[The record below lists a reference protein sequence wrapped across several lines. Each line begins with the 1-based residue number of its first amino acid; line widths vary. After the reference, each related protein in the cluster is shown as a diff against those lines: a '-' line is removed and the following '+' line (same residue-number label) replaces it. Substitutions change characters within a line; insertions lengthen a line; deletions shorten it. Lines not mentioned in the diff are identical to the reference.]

1 MWRCGVAHFFVDSVN
16 KSPNV
21 AHILHDMREYADR
34 DLVERST
41 RGDGA
46 AIGEL
51 FSRYWRAA
59 RGAAFGV
66 TGDFA
71 SAEDAAAEAFR
82 HALEALASLRDPDR
96 FGPWLRTIVIRKA
109 RLSLRSR
116 RQSVEGLIADQPDSS
131 ELACDALE
139 RLELAALLQQSVRE
153 LPARLREAVSLFYFE
168 GYDTD
173 DAARFLDIPSG
184 TFRRRLHEGR
194 RELRSVAEQ
203 ILRGSKPVNEE
214 RERQIERLKHL
225 IDNAGDTD
233 AFYKALRESM
243 ALRPPP
249 KELMG
254 SIIRRRTESAPG
266 ANEGFIGRV
275 RETAR
280 QFTGPS
286 ARALDSGHPVG
297 SVALAIRQALPD
309 FQNWPLD
316 VGDAAAHFF
325 TFIGDERE
333 RMKALLPPGFSE
345 GRPGAFLRATRG
357 FLRSTENGGAQ
368 TTYQL
373 VQESPDMQTFRA
385 GMNGVQVSDVID
397 LTWMAAGTLELRSVQ
412 ELLERLSAA
421 VLPRTSIRFLNY
433 DEPRYRSAL
442 QLQLGGVSSPAAN
455 GGVLA
460 KWAGHPEGVEA
471 AHVRL
476 FLEVWATVRSG
487 QVIRCVPLESRVM
500 E

>member
-1 MWRCGVAHFFVDSVN
+1 
-16 KSPNV
+16 
-21 AHILHDMREYADR
+21 MREYADR
-34 DLVERST
+34 DLVERAT

-66 TGDFA
+66 TGEFA

-82 HALEALASLRDPDR
+82 HALEALGSLRDPDR

-116 RQSVEGLIADQPDSS
+116 RQTVEGLVADQPDSH
-131 ELACDALE
+131 ELPCDALE

-173 DAARFLDIPSG
+173 DAARFLDIPAG

-194 RELRSVAEQ
+194 RVLRSVAEQ
-203 ILRGSKPVNEE
+203 ILQGSKPVNEE

-225 IDNAGDTD
+225 IDNDGAGDTD
-233 AFYKALRESM
+233 AFYKALREAM

-249 KELMG
+249 KELIG
-254 SIIRRRTESAPG
+254 SFIRRQTDSAPG
-266 ANEGFIGRV
+266 ANEDFIERV

-286 ARALDSGHPVG
+286 ARALDPSHPVG
-297 SVALAIRQALPD
+297 SIALAIRQALPD
-309 FQNWPLD
+309 FQDWPLD
-316 VGDAAAHFF
+316 VGAAAAHFF
-325 TFIGDERE
+325 TFIGDDRE
-333 RMKALLPPGFSE
+333 RMKALLPPGFPE

-357 FLRSTENGGAQ
+357 FLRPTDNGGAQ

-373 VQESPDMQTFRA
+373 VQESPDTQTFRA
-385 GMNGVQVSDVID
+385 GMNGVQISDVID

-442 QLQLGGVSSPAAN
+442 QLQFDGVASPAAN

-460 KWAGHPEGVEA
+460 RWAGHPEGAEA

-476 FLEVWATVRSG
+476 FLEPWATVRSG
-487 QVIRCVPLESRVM
+487 QVIR
-500 E
+500 